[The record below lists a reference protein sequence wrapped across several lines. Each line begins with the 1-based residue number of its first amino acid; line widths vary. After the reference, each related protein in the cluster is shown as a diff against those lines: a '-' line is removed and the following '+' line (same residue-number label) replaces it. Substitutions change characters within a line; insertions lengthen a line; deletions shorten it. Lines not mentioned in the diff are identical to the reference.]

1 MAHLGSTSP
10 IWSIFGHGRC
20 LGLEPEAVHIG
31 QGVDP
36 VTHRAGP
43 LIGRFLTIDWGTV
56 TWLILFFLY
65 LSAFNS
71 E

>member
-1 MAHLGSTSP
+1 M
-10 IWSIFGHGRC
+10 
-20 LGLEPEAVHIG
+20 EPEAVHIG

-36 VTHRAGP
+36 VTYGARP

-56 TWLILFFLY
+56 TWMMLVFLY
-65 LSAFNS
+65 LSPSNA